1 MESAMKPMFVE
12 RNVLQD
18 TQDRSIKTPRRGR
31 SVTINLAESPL
42 GWLRARSMISDRH
55 FIAGETL
62 RRDYERA
69 ALAGRTTM
77 VWDAP
82 PTSHTA
88 RGAPSHGA
96 TTLAQIEAKRRF
108 DGAIAAAGAG
118 LSDILW
124 RTVCA
129 GESISVSEK
138 ALGWPV
144 RAGKLVLTLA
154 LDRVAEYYKVR

>member
-1 MESAMKPMFVE
+1 MKPMLVE
-12 RNVLQD
+12 RIVLQD
-18 TQDRSIKTPRRGR
+18 GQNCSIETPRRGR
-31 SVTINLAESPL
+31 SVTFNLAESPL
-42 GWLRARSMISDRH
+42 GWLHARNMISDRH
-55 FIAGETL
+55 FVAGEML

-82 PTSHTA
+82 PTSRSA

-96 TTLAQIEAKRRF
+96 ATLLQIDAKRRF
-108 DGAIAAAGAG
+108 DGAIAVAGAG

-154 LDRVAEYYKVR
+154 LDRIAEYYKVE